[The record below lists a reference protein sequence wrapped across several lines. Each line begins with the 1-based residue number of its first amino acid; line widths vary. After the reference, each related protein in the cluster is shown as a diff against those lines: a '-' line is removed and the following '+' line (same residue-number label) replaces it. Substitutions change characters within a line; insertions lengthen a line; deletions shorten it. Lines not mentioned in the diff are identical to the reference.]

1 MTLEQRSGRVRL
13 VSGPPPA
20 LVATLVQGPSLVA
33 GVEWHA
39 EVASTQERALAA
51 ARDGAPEMH
60 LVLAD
65 TQTAGRGRHGRTWQA
80 PPGTSLLASC
90 VLRPAAPSGVH
101 ALLPLLAGV
110 ALAEVAERYCP
121 QVALKWPND
130 LLLGGCK
137 GAGILAETA
146 PGGVVV
152 LGVGVNV
159 DWRGQPRPAD
169 APDATSL
176 AEAGGGAVDRWRV
189 LAAFVGLFG
198 RRYLDWQEQPTGFL
212 DAYRRRC
219 ATIGLQVRLSRG
231 DQMLRGTAEAVGE
244 DGLLELRD
252 GHGTLH
258 RLWAGDV
265 EHVRAP

>member
-1 MTLEQRSGRVRL
+1 M
-13 VSGPPPA
+13 SGPPPA
-20 LVATLVQGPSLVA
+20 LVATLVDGPSLVT

-39 EVASTQERALAA
+39 ELASTQEQARAA
-51 ARDGAPEMH
+51 ARAGTPEMH
-60 LVLAD
+60 LVIAD
-65 TQTAGRGRHGRTWQA
+65 AQTAGRGRRGRSWQA
-80 PPGTSLLASC
+80 PAGTSLLVSC
-90 VLRPAAPSGVH
+90 VLRPAAPSGVL

-110 ALAEVAERYCP
+110 ALAEVVERYCP

-130 LLLGGCK
+130 LLLGGRK
-137 GAGILAETA
+137 GAGIMAETA
-146 PGGVVV
+146 PDGAVV

-159 DWRGQPRPAD
+159 DWRGQPRPMD

-176 AEAGGGAVDRWRV
+176 AEAGGAPVDRWRV
-189 LAAFVGLFG
+189 LAAFAGLFG

-212 DAYRRRC
+212 DAYRHRC
-219 ATIGLQVRLSRG
+219 ATIGQPVRLTRG
-231 DQMLRGTAEAVGE
+231 DQVLLGVAEGVGE

-252 GHGTLH
+252 RLGTLH